1 MSTATVRPFEVT
13 HRGVLAIAIPMT
25 LAYLSTP
32 LVGLVDTGVIGQ
44 LGDAALIGGIA
55 LGAVIFDI
63 VFTTMNFLRSGT
75 TGLTAQAHGAQD
87 RTEVDASFFRAL
99 IVAVAIGLAVLAL
112 KDVILEVALSLIGG
126 SEAVQAATRT
136 YYGIRVLATPFALI
150 NYVILGWLIGL
161 NRAGLALVL
170 QTILNGVNIG
180 LSLYLV
186 LGLDYGV
193 AGVGWASFAAEAL
206 TAAVGFFIAFGLIER
221 MRMPHRGVI
230 LDRGALIRMIAVNRD
245 IMIRSFALLFAFAFF
260 TSQSAGHGDVVL
272 AANQVLMTLF
282 FVGSFFLDGMATAA
296 EQLAGRSVG
305 ARYRP
310 AFDRSLKLTVGWGF
324 AIGFAASLVFWVAGP
339 GDHRRD
345 DHQRSGARDGAGLPA
360 LRGADAAGRH
370 TGLPDGWRLHRRD
383 MVGRYAEHD
392 APVAGALHRRLVAA
406 DPNPWR
412 QRPVDRA
419 AGVSRRAGHFAAVA
433 DARQGGDGFSGGQI
447 ARRPNNRTKV
457 GLRGALPGATRTCA
471 Q

>member
-99 IVAVAIGLAVLAL
+99 IVAVAIGFAVLAL

-170 QTILNGVNIG
+170 QTVLNGVNIG

-193 AGVGWASFAAEAL
+193 AGVGWASFAAEAV

-260 TSQSAGHGDVVL
+260 TSQSAAHGDVVL

-324 AIGFAASLVFWVAGP
+324 AIGFAASLVFWIAGP
-339 GDHRRD
+339 AIIDAMTTNEAVRETARLYLPFAALTPLVGTLAFQMDGVFIGATWSADMRNMMLL
-345 DHQRSGARDGAGLPA
+345 SLALYVAIWWMLTPLLGVSGLWIALLVFLGARGLS
-360 LRGADAAGRH
+360 L
-370 TGLPDGWRLHRRD
+370 LWRTR
-383 MVGRYAEHD
+383 A
-392 APVAGALHRRLVAA
+392 
-406 DPNPWR
+406 
-412 QRPVDRA
+412 RA
-419 AGVSRRAGHFAAVA
+419 AMAFP
-433 DARQGGDGFSGGQI
+433 GGG
-447 ARRPNNRTKV
+447 
-457 GLRGALPGATRTCA
+457 
-471 Q
+471 

>member
-1 MSTATVRPFEVT
+1 MSTFTVRPFEVT

-32 LVGLVDTGVIGQ
+32 LVGLVNTGVIGQ

-87 RTEVDASFFRAL
+87 RTEVDAAFFRAL
-99 IVAVAIGLAVLAL
+99 IVAVAIGLAVLVL

-136 YYGIRVLATPFALI
+136 YYGVRVLATPFALI

-161 NRAGLALVL
+161 NRAGLALLL
-170 QTILNGVNIG
+170 QTVLNGVNIV
-180 LSLYLV
+180 LSLVLV
-186 LGLDYGV
+186 LKLDYGV
-193 AGVGWASFAAEAL
+193 AGVGWASFAAEAV
-206 TAAVGFFIAFGLIER
+206 TAMLGFVIAFRLINR

-230 LDRGALIRMIAVNRD
+230 LDRGALLKMIAVNRD

-260 TSQSAGHGDVVL
+260 TSRSAAHGDVVL
-272 AANQVLMTLF
+272 AANQILMTLF

-296 EQLAGRSVG
+296 EQFAGRAVG

-324 AIGFAASLVFWVAGP
+324 AIAIVVSLVFWAAGP
-339 GDHRRD
+339 VIIDTMTTNAAVRATARLYLPFAAATPLIGTLAFQMDGVFI
-345 DHQRSGARDGAGLPA
+345 GATWSADMRNMMLLSLA
-360 LRGADAAGRH
+360 LYIAVWWLL
-370 TGLPDGWRLHRRD
+370 TPLL
-383 MVGRYAEHD
+383 
-392 APVAGALHRRLVAA
+392 
-406 DPNPWR
+406 
-412 QRPVDRA
+412 
-419 AGVSRRAGHFAAVA
+419 GVSGLWIALLVFLGVRGLSLLWRTRAKAAMA
-433 DARQGGDGFSGGQI
+433 F
-447 ARRPNNRTKV
+447 
-457 GLRGALPGATRTCA
+457 PGEG
-471 Q
+471 

>member
-170 QTILNGVNIG
+170 QTVLNGVNIG

-260 TSQSAGHGDVVL
+260 TAQSAAHGDVVL

-324 AIGFAASLVFWVAGP
+324 AIGFAASLVFWIAGP
-339 GDHRRD
+339 AIIDAMTTNEAVRETARLYLPFAALTPLVGTLAFQMDGVFIGATWSADMRNMMLL
-345 DHQRSGARDGAGLPA
+345 SLALYIAIWWVLTPPLGVSGLWIALLVFLGARGLS
-360 LRGADAAGRH
+360 L
-370 TGLPDGWRLHRRD
+370 LWRTR
-383 MVGRYAEHD
+383 A
-392 APVAGALHRRLVAA
+392 
-406 DPNPWR
+406 
-412 QRPVDRA
+412 RA
-419 AGVSRRAGHFAAVA
+419 AMAFP
-433 DARQGGDGFSGGQI
+433 GG
-447 ARRPNNRTKV
+447 R
-457 GLRGALPGATRTCA
+457 
-471 Q
+471 

>member
-99 IVAVAIGLAVLAL
+99 IVAVAIGFAVLAL

-126 SEAVQAATRT
+126 SEAVQTATRT

-324 AIGFAASLVFWVAGP
+324 AIGFAASLVFWIAGP
-339 GDHRRD
+339 AIIDAMTTNEAVRETARLYLPFAALTPLVGTLAFQMDGVFIGATWSADMRNMMLL
-345 DHQRSGARDGAGLPA
+345 SLALYIAIWWVLTPLLGVSGLWIALLVFLGARGLS
-360 LRGADAAGRH
+360 L
-370 TGLPDGWRLHRRD
+370 LWRTR
-383 MVGRYAEHD
+383 A
-392 APVAGALHRRLVAA
+392 
-406 DPNPWR
+406 
-412 QRPVDRA
+412 RA
-419 AGVSRRAGHFAAVA
+419 AMAFP
-433 DARQGGDGFSGGQI
+433 GGG
-447 ARRPNNRTKV
+447 
-457 GLRGALPGATRTCA
+457 
-471 Q
+471 

>member
-99 IVAVAIGLAVLAL
+99 IVAVAIGFAVLAL

-126 SEAVQAATRT
+126 SAAVQTATRT

-324 AIGFAASLVFWVAGP
+324 AIGFAASLVFWIAGP
-339 GDHRRD
+339 AIIDAMTTNEAVRETARLYLPFAALTPLVGTLAFQMDGVFIGATWSADMRNMMLL
-345 DHQRSGARDGAGLPA
+345 SLALYIAIWWVLTPLLGVSGLWIALLVFLGARGLS
-360 LRGADAAGRH
+360 L
-370 TGLPDGWRLHRRD
+370 LWRTR
-383 MVGRYAEHD
+383 A
-392 APVAGALHRRLVAA
+392 
-406 DPNPWR
+406 
-412 QRPVDRA
+412 RA
-419 AGVSRRAGHFAAVA
+419 AMAFP
-433 DARQGGDGFSGGQI
+433 GGG
-447 ARRPNNRTKV
+447 
-457 GLRGALPGATRTCA
+457 
-471 Q
+471 

>member
-170 QTILNGVNIG
+170 QTVLNGVNIG

-206 TAAVGFFIAFGLIER
+206 TALVGFFIAFGLIER

-310 AFDRSLKLTVGWGF
+310 AFDRSLKLTVGWGY
-324 AIGFAASLVFWVAGP
+324 AIGLAASLVFWVAGP
-339 GDHRRD
+339 AIIDAMTTNEAVRETARLYLPFAALTPLVGTLAFQMDGVFIGATWSADMRNMMLL
-345 DHQRSGARDGAGLPA
+345 SLALYIAIWWVLTPLLGVSGLWIALLVFLGARGLS
-360 LRGADAAGRH
+360 L
-370 TGLPDGWRLHRRD
+370 LWRTR
-383 MVGRYAEHD
+383 A
-392 APVAGALHRRLVAA
+392 
-406 DPNPWR
+406 
-412 QRPVDRA
+412 RA
-419 AGVSRRAGHFAAVA
+419 AMAFP
-433 DARQGGDGFSGGQI
+433 GGG
-447 ARRPNNRTKV
+447 
-457 GLRGALPGATRTCA
+457 
-471 Q
+471 

>member
-99 IVAVAIGLAVLAL
+99 IVAVAIGFAVLAL

-126 SEAVQAATRT
+126 SEAVQTATRT

-324 AIGFAASLVFWVAGP
+324 AIGFAASLVFWIAGP
-339 GDHRRD
+339 AIIDAMTTNEAVRETARLYLPFAALTPLVGTLAFQMDGVFIGATWSADMRNMMLL
-345 DHQRSGARDGAGLPA
+345 SLALYIAIWWVLTPLLGVSGLWIALLVFLGARGLS
-360 LRGADAAGRH
+360 L
-370 TGLPDGWRLHRRD
+370 LWRTR
-383 MVGRYAEHD
+383 A
-392 APVAGALHRRLVAA
+392 
-406 DPNPWR
+406 
-412 QRPVDRA
+412 RA
-419 AGVSRRAGHFAAVA
+419 AMAFP
-433 DARQGGDGFSGGQI
+433 GG
-447 ARRPNNRTKV
+447 R
-457 GLRGALPGATRTCA
+457 
-471 Q
+471 